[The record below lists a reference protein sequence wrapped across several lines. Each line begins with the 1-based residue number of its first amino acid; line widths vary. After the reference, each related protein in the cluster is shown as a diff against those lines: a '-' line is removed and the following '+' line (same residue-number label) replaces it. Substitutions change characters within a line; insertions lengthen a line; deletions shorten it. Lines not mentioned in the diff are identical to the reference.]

1 MALSQQ
7 SLAPP
12 LGLCYGRRLRPHISD
27 QPPTLLCENLQQ
39 MTKTFHNWCKISGLC
54 HLSSTFHQYIQI
66 LQPTLVISTK
76 PSPNW
81 EQLHMI
87 KSSGEATWSCY
98 TGGCPVVLLQQDGG
112 KQVDEGGGADATPSL
127 YVVVVCWW
135 PVTNPNTEK
144 AGKRKVLGHE
154 HMCCRLW
161 GANKSLYMC
170 IVCLWYRVKFKGKH
184 KITALEDMHFVQYFI
199 SFERDMLSQLRHA
212 YNFPLSIQFLGGW
225 GWGGGM

>member
-1 MALSQQ
+1 
-7 SLAPP
+7 
-12 LGLCYGRRLRPHISD
+12 
-27 QPPTLLCENLQQ
+27 
-39 MTKTFHNWCKISGLC
+39 
-54 HLSSTFHQYIQI
+54 
-66 LQPTLVISTK
+66 
-76 PSPNW
+76 
-81 EQLHMI
+81 MI

-170 IVCLWYRVKFKGKH
+170 IVCLWCRVKFKGKH
-184 KITALEDMHFVQYFI
+184 KITVLQDMHFVQYFI

-212 YNFPLSIQFLGGW
+212 YNFPLSVEVGRGSKLFYEWSFQHELPLDLVFQFSGLWQSLPSDGINKVLRCRPVSEMSMPNSSPVTILIW
-225 GWGGGM
+225 DNN